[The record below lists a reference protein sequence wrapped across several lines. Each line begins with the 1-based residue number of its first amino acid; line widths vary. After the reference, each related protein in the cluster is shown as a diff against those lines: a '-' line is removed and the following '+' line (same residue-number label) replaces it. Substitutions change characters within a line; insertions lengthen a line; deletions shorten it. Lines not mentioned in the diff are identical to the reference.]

1 MFSYEN
7 RTKGKKLGAIHHGR
21 HEEIQGE
28 SIHLER
34 TGLLSRNPVLVCE
47 DFIFLVYI
55 FSN

>member
-21 HEEIQGE
+21 REEIQGE

-47 DFIFLVYI
+47 DFLFLVYI